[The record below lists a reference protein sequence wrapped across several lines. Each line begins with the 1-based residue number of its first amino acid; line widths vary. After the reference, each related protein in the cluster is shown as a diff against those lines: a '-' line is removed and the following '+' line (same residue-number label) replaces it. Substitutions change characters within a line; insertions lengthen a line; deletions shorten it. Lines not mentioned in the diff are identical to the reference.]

1 MRKAQKKQIEDF
13 VELLEEAHGEICR
26 EIENQNPD
34 SALRLLE
41 QCQEGAVSVGKL
53 IEDSEGEQAEAVPLL
68 ENYCEQLYLI
78 YEDISHDRQIKGN
91 KVHKILK
98 KSFIQ
103 IRNSISRIKV
113 RIEAVFLPY
122 KASMWDT
129 FESVWKEAEADPDC
143 DAYVI
148 PIPYFDKNP
157 DGSFKEAFYE
167 GNLYPDYV
175 PITRYDAYDFEAHR
189 PDMILIHNP
198 YDDSNYVTSVHPFF
212 YSSNLK
218 NFTDNLVYIP
228 YFISKEVH
236 PDNLT
241 EIKKMEHYCTV
252 FGVLNADTVI
262 VQSQAMKEVYVKV
275 LTELAGEETRKYWER
290 KIAGLGS
297 PKIEKVQSTKKEEI
311 DIPDEWKEIMKRKS
325 GCKVVLYNTHL
336 NLLMQN
342 NYEFFIPKL
351 RETLE
356 YFKSR
361 TDIVLLWRPH
371 PLSNATAQAMNPCA
385 VESYESIVEK
395 YKWEKW
401 GIYDDTP
408 NLARAIALSDAYY
421 GSVSS
426 LLVLY
431 EATGKPMLIHKI
443 NITEEEEW

>member
-241 EIKKMEHYCTV
+241 EIKNGTLLH
-252 FGVLNADTVI
+252 GVRRFECGYGHCPVAGDERSLCKSADGTC
-262 VQSQAMKEVYVKV
+262 
-275 LTELAGEETRKYWER
+275 RR
-290 KIAGLGS
+290 RN
-297 PKIEKVQSTKKEEI
+297 EEI
-311 DIPDEWKEIMKRKS
+311 LGKKNRGFGFSEDRKS
-325 GCKVVLYNTHL
+325 T
-336 NLLMQN
+336 
-342 NYEFFIPKL
+342 
-351 RETLE
+351 E
-356 YFKSR
+356 YQKGRNRYS
-361 TDIVLLWRPH
+361 
-371 PLSNATAQAMNPCA
+371 
-385 VESYESIVEK
+385 
-395 YKWEKW
+395 
-401 GIYDDTP
+401 G
-408 NLARAIALSDAYY
+408 
-421 GSVSS
+421 
-426 LLVLY
+426 
-431 EATGKPMLIHKI
+431 
-443 NITEEEEW
+443 

>member
-218 NFTDNLVYIP
+218 KFTDNLVYIP
-228 YFISKEVH
+228 YFINKEVH
-236 PDNLT
+236 PDNRA

-262 VQSQAMKEVYVKV
+262 VQSQAMKDVYVKV

-325 GCKVVLYNTHL
+325 GCRVVLYNTHL

-385 VESYESIVEK
+385 VESYGSIVEK
-395 YKWEKW
+395 YKREKW